1 MSADMGR
8 HSIDGAETSTMTD
21 VTGKGLTGLARGW
34 RNASLLASLLV
45 CTACFSA
52 TAGAVTTQ
60 RTFASPEEAASALA
74 QAAKAHDRPTALAIL
89 GPSAEKWIASGDPVA
104 DRAAAEHFAA
114 AFEEKHAIAAEGDSR
129 ATLTIGSDDWP
140 FAFPLVK
147 ADNGW
152 RFDTEAG
159 KTEML
164 ARRIGTNEL
173 AAIKV
178 LLAITD
184 AQRDY
189 ASEDHNRDGV
199 REYARKFVS
208 TPGKRDGLYWPT
220 KAGEPPSPLGP
231 LVTHANSEGYSKG
244 ESSRAY
250 HGYYFR
256 PLVGQSSNAK
266 GGAQDYV
273 VKGHMI
279 GGFGALAY
287 PAIYGSS
294 GVMTLMVNQD
304 GVVYQKDLGP
314 DTTKKAPAIKRFDPG
329 PGWTAVSTQ

>member
-8 HSIDGAETSTMTD
+8 HSIDGAETTTMTD
-21 VTGKGLTGLARGW
+21 VTGKDLTRFARGL
-34 RNASLLASLLV
+34 RTASLALLV
-45 CTACFSA
+45 CAACFSA
-52 TAGAVTTQ
+52 NAGAASAQ

-74 QAAKAHDRPTALAIL
+74 QAAKAHDRSMAIAIL
-89 GPSAEKWIASGDPVA
+89 GPGAEKWLGSGDAVA

-114 AFEEKHAIAAEGDSR
+114 AYEEKHAIAPEGDSR
-129 ATLTIGSDDWP
+129 ATLTIGTDDWP
-140 FAFPLVK
+140 FAFPIVK
-147 ADNGW
+147 AGDAW

-164 ARRIGTNEL
+164 ARRIGGNEL
-173 AAIKV
+173 AAINV

-199 REYARKFVS
+199 REYARKFAS
-208 TPGKRDGLYWPT
+208 TAGKHDGLYWPT

-231 LVTHANSEGYSKG
+231 LVTRATSEGYRKS
-244 ESSRAY
+244 ESQQAY
-250 HGYYFR
+250 HGYYFQ
-256 PLVGQSSNAK
+256 PLIGQTSNAK

-279 GGFGALAY
+279 GGFGAIAY

-294 GVMTLMVNQD
+294 GIMTLMVNQD

-314 DTTKKAPAIKRFDPG
+314 DTAKKAPAIKRFDPG
-329 PGWTAVSTQ
+329 PGWDAVSTK

>member
-1 MSADMGR
+1 MSPDMGR
-8 HSIDGAETSTMTD
+8 HSIDGAETTTMTD
-21 VTGKGLTGLARGW
+21 VTGKDLTRFARGL
-34 RNASLLASLLV
+34 RKTSLLVSLLV
-45 CTACFSA
+45 CAACFSA
-52 TAGAVTTQ
+52 AAGAASVQ
-60 RTFASPEEAASALA
+60 RTFASPDEAASALA
-74 QAAKAHDRPTALAIL
+74 QAAKAHDRSTVLAIL
-89 GPSAEKWIASGDPVA
+89 GPSSEKWIGSGDPVA
-104 DRAAAEHFAA
+104 DRAAGEHFAS
-114 AFEEKHAIAAEGDSR
+114 AFEEKHAIAPEGDSR
-129 ATLTIGSDDWP
+129 ATLTIGADDWP

-147 ADNGW
+147 TDNGW

-164 ARRIGTNEL
+164 ARRIGANEL
-173 AAIKV
+173 ATIKV

-208 TPGKRDGLYWPT
+208 TAGKRDGLYWPT

-231 LVTHANSEGYSKG
+231 LVTRATSEGYKKG
-244 ESSRAY
+244 AGPQAY

-256 PLVGQSSNAK
+256 PLTGQSSNAK

-279 GGFGALAY
+279 GGFGAIAY

-314 DTTKKAPAIKRFDPG
+314 DTAKKAPAITRFDPG